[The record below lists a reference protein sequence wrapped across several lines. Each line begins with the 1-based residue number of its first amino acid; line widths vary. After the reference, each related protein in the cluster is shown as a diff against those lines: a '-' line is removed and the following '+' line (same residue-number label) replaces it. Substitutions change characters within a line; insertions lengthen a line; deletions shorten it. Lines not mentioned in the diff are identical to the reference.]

1 MMSRLNLVSD
11 IKDTLTHVHA
21 IIEIIPIPV
30 LHLCAEIKT
39 KLPNFV
45 KPLAGSVLV
54 QLIICGM
61 YNIILKLHNALGHE
75 KDRLIS
81 EKRDYVIAFGE
92 QLLNLKSDREDLL
105 QIQIIADRIMKT
117 DSEKNEQNPL
127 ERDMNTI
134 GDEYSYIMSDLVATD
149 LLMDEC
155 GRYALKVLHRYK
167 LQTYY
172 VKTVWKFH
180 DFSINQILREVNFGD
195 LKVQYLPYFFTFRG
209 AEL

>member
-155 GRYALKVLHRYK
+155 GRYALKVLHRY
-167 LQTYY
+167 
-172 VKTVWKFH
+172 VHTVWKFH
-180 DFSINQILREVNFGD
+180 DFSITQILREINFWGV
-195 LKVQYLPYFFTFRG
+195 LEVQNLSFFIFRG
-209 AEL
+209 SEF